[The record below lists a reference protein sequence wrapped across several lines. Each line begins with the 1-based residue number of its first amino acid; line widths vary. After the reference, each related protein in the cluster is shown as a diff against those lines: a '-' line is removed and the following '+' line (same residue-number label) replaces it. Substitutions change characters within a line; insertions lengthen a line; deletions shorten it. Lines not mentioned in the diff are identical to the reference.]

1 MENKVEAAQTK
12 EFSIPVKRNM
22 SLLVSTVSLEAIA
35 DAIFTLCLAWFVL
48 ERTGSALVTSTITA
62 IRYIVNIFAGP
73 LIGVFVDRTQ
83 PKKAMVRSYIVL
95 ALIGMILIFFYIFLE
110 DWIVFT
116 IMAMVILN
124 DVAQTFIR
132 PSQRRILPDLV
143 GEERIVIINGYMN
156 SAAQGGALL
165 GRAVGGILLS
175 LIGLVG
181 VMLTH
186 SFIFL
191 LAALFASWLVL
202 PKQESSVAGM
212 NGKTKGRF
220 WDEFKDGAKLL
231 VKHRALFHLTLI
243 NLGINFVTVGHLY
256 MVLLKRQY
264 GANAAQFGLLEA
276 TGMATAIVGGLVVGR
291 LVKKM
296 KPIYSLSIG
305 LLVGGVSL
313 ALFGVFD
320 QLMYAFILQIVD
332 TFASLFYIVTFHT
345 LLITLVKP
353 EFRARIDT
361 LVVSISSFA
370 MPLSIFITG
379 FLADI
384 IAVRYMFY
392 FTGLWGILMWFI
404 LILNKEVRKLEKV

>member
-1 MENKVEAAQTK
+1 
-12 EFSIPVKRNM
+12 
-22 SLLVSTVSLEAIA
+22 
-35 DAIFTLCLAWFVL
+35 
-48 ERTGSALVTSTITA
+48 
-62 IRYIVNIFAGP
+62 
-73 LIGVFVDRTQ
+73 
-83 PKKAMVRSYIVL
+83 MVRSYIVL

-212 NGKTKGRF
+212 NGKQRVDFGM
-220 WDEFKDGAKLL
+220 
-231 VKHRALFHLTLI
+231 
-243 NLGINFVTVGHLY
+243 NLRMGQNYWL
-256 MVLLKRQY
+256 
-264 GANAAQFGLLEA
+264 N
-276 TGMATAIVGGLVVGR
+276 IV
-291 LVKKM
+291 
-296 KPIYSLSIG
+296 PY
-305 LLVGGVSL
+305 
-313 ALFGVFD
+313 
-320 QLMYAFILQIVD
+320 FI
-332 TFASLFYIVTFHT
+332 
-345 LLITLVKP
+345 
-353 EFRARIDT
+353 
-361 LVVSISSFA
+361 
-370 MPLSIFITG
+370 
-379 FLADI
+379 
-384 IAVRYMFY
+384 
-392 FTGLWGILMWFI
+392 
-404 LILNKEVRKLEKV
+404 